1 MGLLRREYTGED
13 EGNKS
18 HSTIRHANF
27 CANATSIA
35 SAHQALEVR
44 DNEVGVMAMEVVVI
58 VVAMEM
64 MMAMVVVMVVIVMEI
79 EEMRVGKA

>member
-1 MGLLRREYTGED
+1 MRGTRATALSG
-13 EGNKS
+13 
-18 HSTIRHANF
+18 RHAHF

-64 MMAMVVVMVVIVMEI
+64 MMAIVVIVMEI
-79 EEMRVGKA
+79 EEMRVRRA